1 MNTPL
6 QGMTALI
13 TGGGTGIGQAIAL
26 GMAAEG
32 ANIVVNYSRSEAESL
47 DTVKQ
52 IEACG
57 AEAIA
62 VRADV
67 TQVDAVRGLVDSA
80 VAAFDR
86 VDILVNNAGGVFGKQ
101 PIWEMPED
109 VWDRTMALNLKAV
122 FLLSK
127 ALIPQLPDGK
137 GRIINVTSI
146 SAFSGKG
153 GAAYGPAK
161 AGVVAMTRDMANVL
175 GARGITANGIAPGII
190 DTRIHREGTPPDEY
204 KALIDRIPVG
214 RDGKVEDVAG
224 IAVFLASE
232 AGGFI
237 SGETIH
243 VNGGMLMV

>member
-6 QGMTALI
+6 TDMTALI

-32 ANIVVNYSRSEAESL
+32 ANVVVNYSRSETESIE
-47 DTVKQ
+47 TVKQ
-52 IEACG
+52 IEELG
-57 AEAIA
+57 AQAIA

-67 TQVDAVRGLVDSA
+67 TQSDAVQGLVDTA
-80 VAAFDR
+80 IAAFDR

-101 PIWEMPED
+101 PIWEMPDE
-109 VWDRTMALNLKAV
+109 VWDKTVALNLRAV
-122 FLLSK
+122 FLCSK
-127 ALIPQLPDGK
+127 AVIPQLPDGK
-137 GRIINVTSI
+137 GRIINITSI

-153 GAAYGPAK
+153 GAAYGPSK
-161 AGVVAMTRDMANVL
+161 AAVGAMTRDMANVL
-175 GARGITANGIAPGII
+175 GPRGITANAIAPGII

-214 RDGKVEDVAG
+214 RDGKVHDVAG

-237 SGETIH
+237 SGDTIH